1 LHSLSGILLS
11 SFVIALSGAVVPGPV
26 LSVTVTE
33 STKRGFIAGPMI
45 ILGHGVLEV
54 ALIIIIALGFA
65 EVIHNERILGAV
77 AIVGGAVLLW
87 MAIDMVKDIRNI
99 KTDLISD
106 RGTWGGPIVAGALTS
121 LANPYWII
129 WWMTIGLG
137 YVLVSL
143 KFGLIGL
150 VVFFIGHI
158 SADLLWYSIIAF
170 LVSRGTRH
178 LGKRFYGGIL
188 GVCAL
193 MLLFFGISF
202 AVWGVGTLL

>member
-1 LHSLSGILLS
+1 LHSLTGILLS

-33 STKRGFIAGPMI
+33 STRRGFMAGPMI
-45 ILGHGVLEV
+45 ILGHGVLEA

-65 EVIHNERILGAV
+65 EAIHNERILGTV
-77 AIVGGAVLLW
+77 AIVGGVVLLW
-87 MAIDMVKDIRNI
+87 MAINIVKDIKNI

-106 RGTWGGPIVAGALTS
+106 RGAWGGPIVAGALTS

-137 YVLVSL
+137 YVMVSL
-143 KFGLIGL
+143 TFGLVGL

-170 LVSRGTRH
+170 LVSRGKRH
-178 LGKRFYGGIL
+178 LGKRLYGGIL

-202 AVWGVGTLL
+202 TVWGIGTLL